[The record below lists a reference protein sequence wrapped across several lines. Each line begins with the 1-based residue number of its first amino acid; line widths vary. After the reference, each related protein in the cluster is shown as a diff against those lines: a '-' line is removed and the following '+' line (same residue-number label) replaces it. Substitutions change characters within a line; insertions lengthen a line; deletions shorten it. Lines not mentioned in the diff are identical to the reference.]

1 MAIIELWKDYGIT
14 SNEFARRY
22 KLNFNL
28 DCVCYAGRLDPM
40 ARGKMIILTN
50 RDTKNVNKY
59 LDHGKLYNFDM
70 IIGIDT
76 KSHDCLS
83 EINTISNDLLFFKPE
98 ELTLK
103 LQELTLKLQEFIKC
117 YTVQEYPIVSNY
129 TIKHDNIKKP
139 LWWFYANGYLSE
151 PSSSSTEKYKI
162 IKLPTKNVTIFDY
175 KINNIQTVQ
184 LNKLIELFVDR
195 IKLIDNERTQN
206 ELRTQDIIEQWEK
219 IRDNSHNLQLITI
232 NMELTVSSGFYIR
245 QFCNDFGKFISNGA
259 IAFDI
264 TRLKII

>member
-1 MAIIELWKDYGIT
+1 MGIIELWKDYGIT

-22 KLNFNL
+22 KLNNNL
-28 DCVCYAGRLDPM
+28 DSVCYAGRLDPM
-40 ARGKMIILTN
+40 ARGKMILLTN
-50 RDTKNVNKY
+50 KDTKNVNKY
-59 LDHGKLYNFDM
+59 LNHDKLYNFDM

-83 EINTISNDLLFFKPE
+83 EINKITDVPTSG
-98 ELTLK
+98 
-103 LQELTLKLQEFIKC
+103 QELTLKLQEFIKC

-139 LWWFYANGYLSE
+139 LWWFYANGYLAE
-151 PSSSSTEKYKI
+151 PSSSSSEKYKI
-162 IKLPTKNVTIFDY
+162 IKLPTKNVTIFNY
-175 KINNIQTVQ
+175 KINNVRNVQ
-184 LNKLIELFVDR
+184 LNELVELFVDR
-195 IKLIDNERTQN
+195 IKLIDNEKTQN
-206 ELRTQDIIEQWEK
+206 ELRTRDIIEQWDK
-219 IRDNSHNLQLITI
+219 LRNNSQNLQLIVV

-245 QFCNDFGKFISNGA
+245 QFCNGFGKYIGSGA

>member
-1 MAIIELWKDYGIT
+1 MGIIELWKDYGIT

-22 KLNFNL
+22 KLNSDL
-28 DCVCYAGRLDPM
+28 DSVCYAGRLDPM

-50 RDTKNVNKY
+50 EDTKNVNKY
-59 LDHGKLYNFDM
+59 LKHNKLYNFDM

-83 EINTISNDLLFFKPE
+83 EINTISNDLDF
-98 ELTLK
+98 LK
-103 LQELTLKLQEFIKC
+103 KDFLTLKLQEFIKS

-129 TIKHDNIKKP
+129 TIKHNGIKKP
-139 LWWFYANGYLSE
+139 LWWFYANGYLAE
-151 PSSSSTEKYKI
+151 PMSSSSEKYKS
-162 IKLPTKNVTIFDY
+162 IKLPTKNVTIFDS
-175 KINNIQTVQ
+175 KINTVQNIQ

-195 IKLIDNERTQN
+195 IKLIDNEQTQN
-206 ELRTQDIIEQWEK
+206 ELKTQDIIEQWNK
-219 IRDNSHNLQLITI
+219 IKNDSQNLQLIVV

-245 QFCNDFGKFISNGA
+245 QFCNDFGKFISNGG

-264 TRLKII
+264 TRLSFL

>member
-1 MAIIELWKDYGIT
+1 MGIIELWKDYGIT

-28 DCVCYAGRLDPM
+28 DSVCYAGRLDPM
-40 ARGKMIILTN
+40 ARGKMIVLTN
-50 RDTKNVNKY
+50 EDTKNVNKY
-59 LDHGKLYNFDM
+59 LYHDKLYNFDM

-83 EINTISNDLLFFKPE
+83 KINQIKEITFKKE
-98 ELTLK
+98 ELI
-103 LQELTLKLQEFIKC
+103 LKLQEFIKS

-139 LWWFYANGYLSE
+139 LWWFYANGYIAESSR
-151 PSSSSTEKYKI
+151 SSSEKYKI

-175 KINNIQTVQ
+175 KINNIQAIQ

-195 IKLIDNERTQN
+195 IKLIDNEKTQN
-206 ELRTQDIIEQWEK
+206 ELRTQDIIEQWDK
-219 IRDNSHNLQLITI
+219 LRNNSQNLQLITI

-245 QFCNDFGKFISNGA
+245 QFCNDFGKFISNCA